1 MPTINVTV
9 RNRIATAQR
18 WQCIICGNSDYIVD
32 FDLDDEWNDMPN
44 KVAVFVTNTRGNI
57 RHERVLFDGS
67 TCGIP
72 VLRGV
77 NMVDIGIEAGDIRT
91 TTPAHVK
98 CEACITDRAG
108 MPQEPENNVY
118 GQILA
123 MTADIAQA
131 VIAASEQ
138 AESAQ
143 TAASAAARD
152 AQTTRTAAS
161 AAASSA
167 QTAQECAQAMW
178 LGRLTS
184 PVICGIEWLRS
195 YPSSRMITCCISSWI
210 PRLPKEKM
218 GERWNESFSCEGVF
232 RNAGKKREVLRC
244 REANTKGSV

>member
-44 KVAVFVTNTRGNI
+44 KVAVFVTNARGNI

-91 TTPAHVK
+91 ITPAHVK

-123 MTADIAQA
+123 MTTDIAQA
-131 VIAASEQ
+131 ATAAAEQ

-143 TAASAAARD
+143 TAASAAAKD
-152 AQTTRTAAS
+152 AQTAQTAAS
-161 AAASSA
+161 TAAKEA
-167 QTAQECAQAMW
+167 QTAQECAQAMA
-178 LGRLTS
+178 GTFDFTGYMRYRVVT
-184 PVICGIEWLRS
+184 E
-195 YPSSRMITCCISSWI
+195 
-210 PRLPKEKM
+210 LPEQQDDNVLYLIVDPETPE
-218 GERWNESFSCEGVF
+218 GENGGTLE
-232 RNAGKKREVLRC
+232 
-244 REANTKGSV
+244 

>member
-123 MTADIAQA
+123 MTTDIAQA
-131 VIAASEQ
+131 ATAAAEQ

-143 TAASAAARD
+143 TAASAAAKD

-167 QTAQECAQAMW
+167 QTAQECAQAMAGTFDFTGYMRYRVVTE
-178 LGRLTS
+178 LPERQDDNVLYLIVDPETEAPSEPES
-184 PVICGIEWLRS
+184 PE
-195 YPSSRMITCCISSWI
+195 
-210 PRLPKEKM
+210 
-218 GERWNESFSCEGVF
+218 GETGGTE
-232 RNAGKKREVLRC
+232 
-244 REANTKGSV
+244 

>member
-44 KVAVFVTNTRGNI
+44 KVAVFVTNARGNI

-77 NMVDIGIEAGDIRT
+77 NIVDIGIEAGDIRT

-98 CEACITDRAG
+98 CEACIADNAG
-108 MPQEPENNVY
+108 LPQEPENNIY

-123 MTADIAQA
+123 MTTDIAQA

-167 QTAQECAQAMW
+167 QTAQECAQAMAGTFDFTGYIRYRVVTE
-178 LGRLTS
+178 LPERQDDNVLYLIVDPETEAPSEPES
-184 PVICGIEWLRS
+184 PE
-195 YPSSRMITCCISSWI
+195 
-210 PRLPKEKM
+210 
-218 GERWNESFSCEGVF
+218 GETGGTE
-232 RNAGKKREVLRC
+232 
-244 REANTKGSV
+244 

>member
-44 KVAVFVTNTRGNI
+44 KVTVFVTNTRGNI

-67 TCGIP
+67 TCGLP

-123 MTADIAQA
+123 MTTDIAQA
-131 VIAASEQ
+131 VMAASEQ

-167 QTAQECAQAMW
+167 QTAQECAQAMAGTFDFTGYMRYRVVTE
-178 LGRLTS
+178 LPEQQDDNVLYLIVDPETEAPSEPES
-184 PVICGIEWLRS
+184 PE
-195 YPSSRMITCCISSWI
+195 
-210 PRLPKEKM
+210 
-218 GERWNESFSCEGVF
+218 GETGGTE
-232 RNAGKKREVLRC
+232 
-244 REANTKGSV
+244 

>member
-123 MTADIAQA
+123 MTTDIAQA
-131 VIAASEQ
+131 ATAAAEQ

-143 TAASAAARD
+143 TAASAAAKD
-152 AQTTRTAAS
+152 AQTAQTAAS

-167 QTAQECAQAMW
+167 QTAQECAQAMA
-178 LGRLTS
+178 GTFDFTGYMRYRVVT
-184 PVICGIEWLRS
+184 E
-195 YPSSRMITCCISSWI
+195 
-210 PRLPKEKM
+210 LPERQDDNVLYLIVDPE
-218 GERWNESFSCEGVF
+218 GENGGTLE
-232 RNAGKKREVLRC
+232 
-244 REANTKGSV
+244 

>member
-123 MTADIAQA
+123 MTTDIAQA
-131 VIAASEQ
+131 ATAAAEQ

-143 TAASAAARD
+143 TAASAAAKD
-152 AQTTRTAAS
+152 AQTAQTAAS
-161 AAASSA
+161 TAAKEA
-167 QTAQECAQAMW
+167 QTAQECAQAMAGTFDFTGYMRYRVVTE
-178 LGRLTS
+178 LPERQDDNVLYLIVDPETEAPSEPES
-184 PVICGIEWLRS
+184 PE
-195 YPSSRMITCCISSWI
+195 
-210 PRLPKEKM
+210 
-218 GERWNESFSCEGVF
+218 GETGGTE
-232 RNAGKKREVLRC
+232 
-244 REANTKGSV
+244 

>member
-18 WQCIICGNSDYIVD
+18 WQCIICGNSDYIVG

-123 MTADIAQA
+123 MTTDIAQA
-131 VIAASEQ
+131 ATAAAEQ

-143 TAASAAARD
+143 TAASAAAKD
-152 AQTTRTAAS
+152 AQTAQTAAS
-161 AAASSA
+161 TAAKEA
-167 QTAQECAQAMW
+167 QTAQECAQAMA
-178 LGRLTS
+178 GTFDFTGYMRYRVVT
-184 PVICGIEWLRS
+184 E
-195 YPSSRMITCCISSWI
+195 
-210 PRLPKEKM
+210 LPERQDDNVLYLIVDPE
-218 GERWNESFSCEGVF
+218 GENGGTLE
-232 RNAGKKREVLRC
+232 
-244 REANTKGSV
+244 

>member
-67 TCGIP
+67 TCGLP

-123 MTADIAQA
+123 MTTDIAQA
-131 VIAASEQ
+131 VMAASEQ

-143 TAASAAARD
+143 
-152 AQTTRTAAS
+152 TAAS

-167 QTAQECAQAMW
+167 QTAQECAQAMAGTFDFTGYMRYRVVTE
-178 LGRLTS
+178 LPEQQDDNVLYLIVDPETEAPSEPES
-184 PVICGIEWLRS
+184 PE
-195 YPSSRMITCCISSWI
+195 
-210 PRLPKEKM
+210 
-218 GERWNESFSCEGVF
+218 GETGGTE
-232 RNAGKKREVLRC
+232 
-244 REANTKGSV
+244 

>member
-123 MTADIAQA
+123 MTTDIAQA

-161 AAASSA
+161 AAVSSA
-167 QTAQECAQAMW
+167 QTAQECAQAMA
-178 LGRLTS
+178 GTFDFTGYMRYRVVT
-184 PVICGIEWLRS
+184 E
-195 YPSSRMITCCISSWI
+195 
-210 PRLPKEKM
+210 LPEQQDDNVLYLIVDPETPE
-218 GERWNESFSCEGVF
+218 GENGGTLE
-232 RNAGKKREVLRC
+232 
-244 REANTKGSV
+244 

>member
-57 RHERVLFDGS
+57 RHDRVLFDGS

-123 MTADIAQA
+123 MTTDIAQA

-167 QTAQECAQAMW
+167 QTAQECAQAMA
-178 LGRLTS
+178 GTFDFTGYMRYRVVT
-184 PVICGIEWLRS
+184 E
-195 YPSSRMITCCISSWI
+195 
-210 PRLPKEKM
+210 LPEQQDDNVLYLIVDPETPE
-218 GERWNESFSCEGVF
+218 GENGGTLE
-232 RNAGKKREVLRC
+232 
-244 REANTKGSV
+244 

>member
-123 MTADIAQA
+123 MTTDITQA

-167 QTAQECAQAMW
+167 QTAQECAQAMA
-178 LGRLTS
+178 GTFDFTGYMRYRVVT
-184 PVICGIEWLRS
+184 E
-195 YPSSRMITCCISSWI
+195 
-210 PRLPKEKM
+210 LPEQQDDNVLYLIVDPETPE
-218 GERWNESFSCEGVF
+218 GENGGTLE
-232 RNAGKKREVLRC
+232 
-244 REANTKGSV
+244 

>member
-44 KVAVFVTNTRGNI
+44 KVAVFVTNARGNI

-123 MTADIAQA
+123 MTTDIAQA
-131 VIAASEQ
+131 ATAAAEQ

-143 TAASAAARD
+143 TAASAAAKD
-152 AQTTRTAAS
+152 AQTAQTAAS
-161 AAASSA
+161 TAAKEA
-167 QTAQECAQAMW
+167 QTAQECAQAMA
-178 LGRLTS
+178 GTFDFTGYMRYRVVT
-184 PVICGIEWLRS
+184 E
-195 YPSSRMITCCISSWI
+195 
-210 PRLPKEKM
+210 LPEQQDDNVLYLIVDPETPE
-218 GERWNESFSCEGVF
+218 GENGGTLE
-232 RNAGKKREVLRC
+232 
-244 REANTKGSV
+244 

>member
-123 MTADIAQA
+123 MTTDIAQA
-131 VIAASEQ
+131 ATAAAEQ

-143 TAASAAARD
+143 TAASAAAKD
-152 AQTTRTAAS
+152 AQTVQTAVSTAAKE
-161 AAASSA
+161 A
-167 QTAQECAQAMW
+167 QTAQECAQAMA
-178 LGRLTS
+178 GTFDFTGYMRYRVVT
-184 PVICGIEWLRS
+184 E
-195 YPSSRMITCCISSWI
+195 
-210 PRLPKEKM
+210 LPERQDDNVLYLIVDPE
-218 GERWNESFSCEGVF
+218 GENGGTLE
-232 RNAGKKREVLRC
+232 
-244 REANTKGSV
+244 

>member
-167 QTAQECAQAMW
+167 QTAQECAQAMA
-178 LGRLTS
+178 GTFDFTGYMRYRVVT
-184 PVICGIEWLRS
+184 E
-195 YPSSRMITCCISSWI
+195 
-210 PRLPKEKM
+210 LPEQQDDNVLYLIVDPENPE
-218 GERWNESFSCEGVF
+218 GENGGTLE
-232 RNAGKKREVLRC
+232 
-244 REANTKGSV
+244 